1 MDDFLLAVSF
11 DDEHLLWVVVG
22 DLLELSDGTRRNFRI
37 PVDESSNFEMSDR
50 DIASLFFVIS
60 EETMDD
66 AWCIANNKFT
76 NSNLIYFEFGILRQT
91 NIIRIKRKENNF
103 F

>member
-37 PVDESSNFEMSDR
+37 PVDKSSNFEMSD
-50 DIASLFFVIS
+50 
-60 EETMDD
+60 
-66 AWCIANNKFT
+66 
-76 NSNLIYFEFGILRQT
+76 
-91 NIIRIKRKENNF
+91 
-103 F
+103 